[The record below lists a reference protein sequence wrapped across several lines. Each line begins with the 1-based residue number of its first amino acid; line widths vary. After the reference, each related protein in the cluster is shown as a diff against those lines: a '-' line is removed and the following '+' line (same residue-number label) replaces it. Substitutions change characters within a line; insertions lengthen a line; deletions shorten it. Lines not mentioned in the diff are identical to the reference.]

1 MTLKLGGISLQTR
14 HVYSTL
20 NDVETIIHTSFQRG
34 IHMGEFVGLKVSTPN
49 KVTKTIIFNELLPV
63 LWWHVTC
70 HICLTLIKKT
80 SMRSTK
86 FASKNTF
93 HPKITQHSNLTI
105 VLVSCIKLIKQDF
118 FCELLIWQNK
128 TVTYNDHIL

>member
-20 NDVETIIHTSFQRG
+20 NDVETIIYTSFQRG

-49 KVTKTIIFNELLPV
+49 KVTKAIIFNELLPM
-63 LWWHVTC
+63 LWWHVTY

-93 HPKITQHSNLTI
+93 HPKITQHNNLTI

-128 TVTYNDHIL
+128 TVTYNNHIL